1 MFIEKLEK
9 DKKHLTRLTLPNG
22 DEFLIDNDVCAENR
36 LSKGAETDEE
46 IIRQLIEE
54 SDYKRAK
61 SRALWLLDRQ
71 DYTEKALYEK
81 LIRAGFKKSSSARVL
96 AKLCELGLVDDRRY
110 AERFAE
116 RCAQSN
122 ISKREA
128 VHKMLLKGIS
138 LDLAKEVTEETGG
151 DPKEQIRALI
161 EKKYLNKL
169 RDDNGYQKVFADLA
183 RKGFSFDDIKTVIKS
198 YNTELEFSEE

>member
-1 MFIEKLEK
+1 MFISKLSR
-9 DKKHLTRLTLPNG
+9 DKKHLTKLTLSNG
-22 DEFLIDNDVCAENR
+22 QELLIDNDVCSEHC
-36 LSKGAETDEE
+36 LSAGMDITDD
-46 IIRQLIEE
+46 LIERLTDE

-81 LIRAGFKKSSSARVL
+81 LVRAGFKKSSSARVL
-96 AKLCELGLVDDRRY
+96 QKLCELGLVDDRRY

-116 RCAQSN
+116 RCAESN

-128 VHKMLLKGIS
+128 VHKMLGKGIA
-138 LDLAKEVTEETGG
+138 LDLAKEVTEEAGG
-151 DPKEQIRALI
+151 DPEEQIQALI

-169 RDDNGYQKVFADLA
+169 REENGYQKVFAALA
-183 RKGFSFDDIKTVIKS
+183 RKGFPFEDIKTVIKS

>member
-9 DKKHLTRLTLPNG
+9 DKKHLTRLTLSNG
-22 DEFLIDNDVCAENR
+22 DEFLIDKDVCAEKG
-36 LSKGAETDEE
+36 LSQGMAIDGE
-46 IIRQLIEE
+46 LIKELDEE

-61 SRALWLLDRQ
+61 SRALWYLDRQ

-81 LIRAGFKKSSSARVL
+81 LVRAGFKKSSSARVL
-96 AKLCELGLVDDRRY
+96 AKLCELGLLDDRRY

-116 RCAQSN
+116 RCAQNN

-138 LDLAKEVTEETGG
+138 LDLAKEVTEEAGG
-151 DPKEQIRALI
+151 DPKEQIKAII

-169 RDDNGYQKVFADLA
+169 KEENGYQKVFAALA
-183 RKGFSFDDIKTVIKS
+183 RKGFPFDEIKTAIKE
-198 YNTELEFSEE
+198 YNKELEFSEE